1 MTWEPKNGLNDED
14 VDVSDE
20 EEDVVNFKDD
30 KNQHHTGIVRL
41 HVSKGTREEAQ
52 RERERERERGSGQ
65 KDYVKIW

>member
-30 KNQHHTGIVRL
+30 KNQHHTGNIRL
-41 HVSKGTREEAQ
+41 YDSKETRK
-52 RERERERERGSGQ
+52 R
-65 KDYVKIW
+65 

>member
-30 KNQHHTGIVRL
+30 KNQHHTGNIRL
-41 HVSKGTREEAQ
+41 YDSKETREEVD
-52 RERERERERGSGQ
+52 RERERGRLRGSE
-65 KDYVKIW
+65 